1 MWWMNDEKVY
11 ERKNQ
16 QLLQS
21 VYRMNRTEWYGY
33 SQSILTHQYDERITL
48 FVFSHLAGSS
58 WPHDICHRTYIWHL
72 VFNMR
77 KKNVHYHSQIGRQ
90 LSTLT
95 NSHFTLNLHHV
106 RDRDG
111 MLLLCFCRFLFK
123 RLITTA
129 TKWMPLMTDGKQDSN
144 QQFWK
149 EKQIIVTHMEMLPKM
164 FDVFDSGLTSKS

>member
-1 MWWMNDEKVY
+1 MNDEKVY

-77 KKNVHYHSQIGRQ
+77 KKNVHYQSQIGRQ

-95 NSHFTLNLHHV
+95 NSWFYLEFEPCSRQRWHAFTMFLQIFVQTLDNN
-106 RDRDG
+106 RDE
-111 MLLLCFCRFLFK
+111 MN
-123 RLITTA
+123 A
-129 TKWMPLMTDGKQDSN
+129 SN
-144 QQFWK
+144 
-149 EKQIIVTHMEMLPKM
+149 
-164 FDVFDSGLTSKS
+164 DRR

>member
-1 MWWMNDEKVY
+1 MNDEKVY

-72 VFNMR
+72 VLNMR
-77 KKNVHYHSQIGRQ
+77 KKMSITIFRSAGNCQHS
-90 LSTLT
+90 
-95 NSHFTLNLHHV
+95 NHV